1 MSIDTFYRFRSIE
14 NLLGEREELEKQS
27 IFFAPP
33 HLLNDPVEGFKDIY
47 WQGDRILWTNL
58 FNHYLLCLMKWC
70 VEFLI
75 IGDEFDLDLD
85 KHFDA
90 CVTVDDLHENFQ
102 AEFSIVSENFIRSEH
117 IQNLID
123 GIYIYRESIGENELE
138 LYFRMVHSFALY
150 CIYERLEEISAVSDN
165 VFKKIDFSYLK
176 KINDTYFQDL
186 KDFEAKYGEGKV
198 QEFQHKNILFFAKDD
213 VALAF
218 VSRMSKFRRKIF
230 TTEFASLYVQQLER
244 LMFPDWFTACF
255 MSDCTNSSVWGH
267 YGKNHTGVCM
277 VFSAEVDSNKYS
289 YLSLNSDIKGWNK
302 NGVVKGK
309 SPFKFFQIEYEKK
322 YEPINFFKTIG
333 QLPKPLVYR
342 NWYSWNRVLSPL
354 AESYNVDWG
363 GEQYWDNFYKSVTKK
378 TNDWKYENEYRLLI
392 CDMNGSYSQESTTL
406 QYDFKSLKGIIFG
419 IKTSDEDKWKIIEL
433 IEKKVSQYSHYEFC
447 FYQAYYCRDD
457 GNIKHYE
464 ISSLKFER
472 PENT

>member
-58 FNHYLLCLMKWC
+58 FNHYLLCLMKWS
-70 VEFLI
+70 VDFLI
-75 IGDEFDLDLD
+75 IGDEFDLD

-102 AEFSIVSENFIRSEH
+102 AEFAIVSESFIGSEH

-123 GIYIYRESIGENELE
+123 GISNYRDSIGENELE
-138 LYFRMVHSFALY
+138 QYLRMVHSFALY

-165 VFKKIDFSYLK
+165 IFKKIDFSYLK
-176 KINDTYFQDL
+176 KINDTYFKDL
-186 KDFEAKYGEGKV
+186 KILEDKYGEAKV

-255 MSDCTNSSVWGH
+255 MSSCTNSSVWGH

-277 VFSAEVDSNKYS
+277 VFSAEV
-289 YLSLNSDIKGWNK
+289 NSDEHSRIYLGGAIKGRNK
-302 NGVVKGK
+302 KGVIKGR
-309 SPFKFFQIEYEKK
+309 SSFKFFPIEYEHK
-322 YEPINFFKTIG
+322 YEPINFFETIAR
-333 QLPKPLVYR
+333 LPEPLVHK
-342 NWYSWNRVLSPL
+342 SWFCWNGIVSPL
-354 AESYNVDWG
+354 TQSYNADWTK
-363 GEQYWDNFYKSVTKK
+363 QYWDSFYQSVTKK
-378 TNDWKYENEYRLLI
+378 TKDWEYENEHRLLI
-392 CDMNGSYSQESTTL
+392 CNMNGSYSQADTTL

-419 IKTSDEDKWKIIEL
+419 IKTSDEDKWKIID
-433 IEKKVSQYSHYEFC
+433 IIKKKVIEHNHYDFS
-447 FYQAYYCRDD
+447 FYQAYYCRND
-457 GNIKHYE
+457 GDIKHYE
-464 ISSLKFER
+464 ISSLKFKQ
-472 PENT
+472 PDNM